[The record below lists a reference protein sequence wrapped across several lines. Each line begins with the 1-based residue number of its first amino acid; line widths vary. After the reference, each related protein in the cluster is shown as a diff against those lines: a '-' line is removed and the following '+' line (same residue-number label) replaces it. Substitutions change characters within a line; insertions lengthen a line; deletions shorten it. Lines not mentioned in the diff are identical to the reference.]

1 MPLRSLLFGCLVG
14 AVISTS
20 CFRPQRVI
28 LSTDD
33 NPTYIQF
40 WPLVAK
46 AWQHWVGIKPTLA
59 LIANDDVVVDESLGD
74 VIRFKPIPGI
84 PTSFYAQVV
93 RLLLPAAL
101 YPHEVCILSDIDMLP
116 LSKIFFMHSADKAR
130 DEDFV
135 VYTDKAYDGSNM
147 QYPIC
152 YNAARGSVFR
162 EIVGINSLEGIPAKV
177 REWFGF
183 KIGWT
188 TDELI
193 LFGLLLSW
201 KGNPDRLIRL
211 GYKMGSQRID
221 RSCWDFDE
229 ILLSSG
235 YYVDS
240 HMLRPYEKHRVQIDA
255 LVESVFKNQNAV
267 NKGLS

>member
-1 MPLRSLLFGCLVG
+1 MYWRYLLFGYVLCITISMVG
-14 AVISTS
+14 
-20 CFRPQRVI
+20 FRPERVI
-28 LSTDD
+28 LATDT

-40 WPLVAK
+40 WPLVAQ
-46 AWQHWVGIKPTLA
+46 AWRHWIGLKPTLA
-59 LIANDDVVVDESLGD
+59 LIADDDVKVDESLGD

-93 RLLLPAAL
+93 RLLLPAVL
-101 YPHEVCILSDIDMLP
+101 YPDEVCLLSDIDMLP
-116 LSKIFFMHSADKAR
+116 LSKIFFLQSAAKAR
-130 DEDFV
+130 DDDYV
-135 VYTDKAYDGSNM
+135 VYTDKAYDGSSM

-162 EIVGINSLEGIPAKV
+162 ELVGIKSIEEIPAKV

-188 TDELI
+188 SDELI

-201 KGNPDRLIRL
+201 SGNPDRLVRL

-229 ILLSSG
+229 LLLSSG

-240 HMLRPYEKHRVQIDA
+240 HMLRPYDKHRVQIDA
-255 LVESVFKNQNAV
+255 LVESVFKHQ
-267 NKGLS
+267 KS